1 MSLSFVATNWK
12 PLRKGSLIGF
22 VSITMPSG
30 ITIHE
35 VSILETNG
43 RFWAS
48 PPSKPMI
55 DRNGVVM
62 IDDAGKR
69 RYSALIEFADRDTRS
84 RWSDSVVEALRAAFP
99 EALAA
104 QPAAVEPPRPA
115 TTWGAPDD
123 EIPF

>member
-1 MSLSFVATNWK
+1 MSNSFVATNWR

-22 VSITMPSG
+22 VSVSMPSG
-30 ITIHE
+30 IIIHE

-55 DRNGVVM
+55 DRNGAVM
-62 IDDAGKR
+62 TGDDGKR
-69 RYSALIEFADRDTRS
+69 RYSALIEFADRDTRA
-84 RWSDSVVEALRAAFP
+84 RWSAAVIAALRAAEP
-99 EALAA
+99 EALAVQPA
-104 QPAAVEPPRPA
+104 EPPPPAAVVE
-115 TTWGAPDD
+115 GLGD

>member
-1 MSLSFVATNWK
+1 MSNSFTATNWR
-12 PLRKGSLIGF
+12 PLRKGSLVGF
-22 VSITMPSG
+22 VSVSMPSG

-55 DRNGVVM
+55 DRTGFAM
-62 IDDAGKR
+62 IGDDGR
-69 RYSALIEFADRDTRS
+69 RRFTPVIEFATREIRS
-84 RWSDSVVEALRAAFP
+84 RWSDSVIEALRTAEP
-99 EALAA
+99 GALAA
-104 QPAAVEPPRPA
+104 QPAAAEPPRAA
-115 TTWGAPDD
+115 TAWGAPDD

>member
-1 MSLSFVATNWK
+1 MSLSFVATTWK
-12 PLRKGSLIGF
+12 PLRKGSLVGF

-35 VSILETNG
+35 VSVLETNG
-43 RFWAS
+43 KFWAS

-69 RYSALIEFADRDTRS
+69 RYSALIEFVDRDTRS
-84 RWSDSVVEALRAAFP
+84 RWSNAVIEALRTAEP
-99 EALAA
+99 EALLA
-104 QPAAVEPPRPA
+104 QPAPAEPPPA
-115 TTWGAPDD
+115 AAWGALDD

>member
-1 MSLSFVATNWK
+1 MSLSFVATTWK
-12 PLRKGSLIGF
+12 PLRKGSLVGF

-35 VSILETNG
+35 VSVLETNG
-43 RFWAS
+43 KFWAS

-62 IDDAGKR
+62 TGDDGKR
-69 RYSALIEFADRDTRS
+69 RYTPIIEFVDRDTRS
-84 RWSDSVVEALRAAFP
+84 RWSNAVIEALRTAEP
-99 EALAA
+99 EALLA
-104 QPAAVEPPRPA
+104 QPAPAEPPRAA
-115 TTWGAPDD
+115 TTWGALDD

>member
-12 PLRKGSLIGF
+12 PLRKGSLVGF

-55 DRNGVVM
+55 DRDGRVM
-62 IDDAGKR
+62 IGDDGKR
-69 RYSALIEFADRDTRS
+69 RYAPFLEFSDRDTRS
-84 RWSDSVVEALRAAFP
+84 RWSAGVVAALRTAEP
-99 EALAA
+99 EALPTPRA
-104 QPAAVEPPRPA
+104 EPPRDA
-115 TTWGAPDD
+115 AWEAQGDD

>member
-1 MSLSFVATNWK
+1 MSLSFVATNWR

-22 VSITMPSG
+22 VSVSMPSG

-55 DRNGVVM
+55 DRDGRVM
-62 IDDAGKR
+62 IGDDGKR
-69 RYSALIEFADRDTRS
+69 RYAPFLEFSDRDTRS
-84 RWSDSVVEALRAAFP
+84 RWSDAVVTALRTAEP
-99 EALAA
+99 GALAA
-104 QPAAVEPPRPA
+104 QPAAAEPPRAA
-115 TTWGAPDD
+115 TTWGGADD